1 MDYLA
6 KLTGQDPESKLA
18 AAEAAVETKKKELA
32 DAESAL
38 AALKPAGTVDGV
50 QGGRRRKTRSKRRR
64 TGRKSNRS

>member
-38 AALKPAGTVDGV
+38 AALKPSGTIDGV
-50 QGGRRRKTRSKRRR
+50 QGGKKKSRKGTKKTRKSKPRRK
-64 TGRKSNRS
+64 

>member
-18 AAEAAVETKKKELA
+18 AAEAAVQTKKQELA
-32 DAESAL
+32 AAESAL
-38 AALKPAGTVDGV
+38 AALKPVGTVDGV
-50 QGGRRRKTRSKRRR
+50 QGGRRKTRSKRRR

>member
-32 DAESAL
+32 DAEAAL
-38 AALKPAGTVDGV
+38 AALKPASSGTIDGV
-50 QGGRRRKTRSKRRR
+50 QGGRRRRRKTRKTTSRR
-64 TGRKSNRS
+64 K